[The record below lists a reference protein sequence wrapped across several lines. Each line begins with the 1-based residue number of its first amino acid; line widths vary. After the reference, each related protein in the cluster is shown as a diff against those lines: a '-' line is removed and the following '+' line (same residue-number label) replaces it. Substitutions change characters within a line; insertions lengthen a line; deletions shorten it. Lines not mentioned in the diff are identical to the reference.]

1 MASPLG
7 LTFKV
12 TDVGIPSL
20 SGTNKTYK
28 VVNSKAVKS
37 LFVGGGQFSPFPAA
51 FEPKTG
57 SVTSMRNAVD
67 VHNDE
72 IYDTSITSIIDYCK
86 DKPSMK
92 LDYSDF
98 AYLKNL
104 GVYPNNRLMIAR
116 RFPAGVGNDLT
127 SIQTTPLATLI
138 GWVKDGEDFMQVSFN
153 EVWTSAEASFED
165 VLNDIG
171 KDVKASPDNKM
182 ENLGSV
188 AARALD
194 SLPLPGFMEGIQYE
208 VMKKMGLSD
217 AGIGNSP
224 LGNPN
229 LIREAKRRSTVEK
242 GQPGS
247 GLAASFTV
255 KMTVEYEQK
264 FINGIDPTIVYMDII
279 QNALTFGTS
288 DSAFQFSSAFG
299 TGTSK
304 IIQDLISGDLAAI
317 GRALADFVQSLL
329 DAIMNVGEKLIA
341 ALIDPPN
348 DDLSTD
354 EKKKSIFEFM
364 KTAFTS
370 TIGHV
375 ISKYKIRLIGIAN
388 ALTGS
393 PSTPWHITIGNP
405 KKPLF
410 SSGDMLCGA
419 VTLTVGKN
427 LAFND
432 LPSYIKIEFDL
443 TNARSLGAQ
452 EIFNRFNTG
461 KGRSYVRFNKSFV
474 ETGDIDFSDPV
485 TNTTTTGT
493 GTQSV
498 TTSKNIV
505 TPKESKKEPDDYLI
519 EQSKFDAG
527 TDWLKSGVPPTDNKV
542 RTGDDTTARPTS
554 TTGTQPSQSSQNNP
568 ATPTANIAAG
578 VTTPTPT
585 IGSSPLSSQEISNG
599 SGILLESRK
608 RNIFE
613 ELKVT
618 NPSDPKYNQLD
629 QEYRDIRAEQS
640 NRELDEASG
649 IKRK

>member
-375 ISKYKIRLIGIAN
+375 ISKYKIRLIG
-388 ALTGS
+388 
-393 PSTPWHITIGNP
+393 
-405 KKPLF
+405 K
-410 SSGDMLCGA
+410 
-419 VTLTVGKN
+419 
-427 LAFND
+427 
-432 LPSYIKIEFDL
+432 
-443 TNARSLGAQ
+443 
-452 EIFNRFNTG
+452 
-461 KGRSYVRFNKSFV
+461 
-474 ETGDIDFSDPV
+474 
-485 TNTTTTGT
+485 
-493 GTQSV
+493 
-498 TTSKNIV
+498 
-505 TPKESKKEPDDYLI
+505 
-519 EQSKFDAG
+519 
-527 TDWLKSGVPPTDNKV
+527 
-542 RTGDDTTARPTS
+542 
-554 TTGTQPSQSSQNNP
+554 
-568 ATPTANIAAG
+568 
-578 VTTPTPT
+578 
-585 IGSSPLSSQEISNG
+585 
-599 SGILLESRK
+599 
-608 RNIFE
+608 
-613 ELKVT
+613 
-618 NPSDPKYNQLD
+618 
-629 QEYRDIRAEQS
+629 
-640 NRELDEASG
+640 
-649 IKRK
+649 